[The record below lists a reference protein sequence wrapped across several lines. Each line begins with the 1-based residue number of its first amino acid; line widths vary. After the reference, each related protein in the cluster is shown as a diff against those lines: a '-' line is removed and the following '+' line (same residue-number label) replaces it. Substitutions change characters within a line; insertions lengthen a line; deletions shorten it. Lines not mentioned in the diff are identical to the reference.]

1 MHLRKVGLPSASP
14 TGEQRLAA
22 AVVTDALKRARQ
34 GDSVERRW
42 LTTPRRLAMWAGVLG
57 TTGDR
62 LAGLARDALRRR
74 RDAEGW
80 EE

>member
-1 MHLRKVGLPSASP
+1 MPSASP

-22 AVVTDALKRARQ
+22 AVVGDALRRARQ
-34 GDSVERRW
+34 GDSIERRW
-42 LTTPRRLAMWAGVLG
+42 LTTPRRLAVWAGVLG

-62 LAGLARDALRRR
+62 LAGLARDALRQERN
-74 RDAEGW
+74 AEGW